1 MAEQVTLNHW
11 VEGSSPSG
19 LTTTARRAAAAG
31 LTVAMMAGVW
41 ACAGSPTGPC
51 LGAQAESVV
60 VPFQHLLGVW
70 HESDGQTEL
79 AQFRFD
85 MTVPGSTRVT
95 VALATPPYIE
105 FAFGEARADVQ
116 GQRETSV
123 VMDGLVGGASTD
135 RLQADPINPY
145 RIREI
150 VQVVEEDGFGWV
162 IGTDGDSCLR
172 LRSNVDE
179 GTVTIVVT
187 APAVSD

>member
-1 MAEQVTLNHW
+1 LKRT
-11 VEGSSPSG
+11 
-19 LTTTARRAAAAG
+19 AAALLISAIA
-31 LTVAMMAGVW
+31 VNAW
-41 ACAGSPTGPC
+41 ACATPPTGPC
-51 LGAQAESVV
+51 LGAAPESLV

-85 MTVPGSTRVT
+85 PTIPGSTRVT
-95 VALATPPYIE
+95 ASPATPPYIE

-123 VMDGLVGGASTD
+123 VMEGLVGGASTD
-135 RLQADPINPY
+135 RIQADPINPY

-150 VQVVEEDGFGWV
+150 VQVIEEGGFGWV

-187 APAVSD
+187 APAANE